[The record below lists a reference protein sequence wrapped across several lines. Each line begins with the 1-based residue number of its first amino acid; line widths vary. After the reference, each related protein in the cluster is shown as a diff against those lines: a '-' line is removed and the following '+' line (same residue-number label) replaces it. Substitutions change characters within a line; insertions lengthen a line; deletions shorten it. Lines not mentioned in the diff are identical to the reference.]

1 MAEAWGGNVRNWRG
15 GVAAWVQSETST
27 TATIRVVA
35 RWQSL
40 AWGFNVPNGNTACVS
55 CDGQSSGWVGV
66 GGVHAGSGQTITK
79 DMLVRDF
86 TVAKHYGGG
95 RDVSCYGGFH
105 LGGYQVGDSGAT
117 CNVRIGGI
125 AYSRPK
131 PPRGFTASRVSDAEA
146 SLSWQGDYTGMDGAY
161 PWSNVLIERR
171 TDSGGWAQ
179 VAELGWDAT
188 SWRDTGITAGH
199 RYDYRARSK
208 GPGGTSDYVTMSGYV
223 HTTPPSPSG
232 CAAARASDA
241 SQRVTW
247 SLAGNAAETN
257 AGVAVERSVDGGGW
271 VQIAKLGG
279 TPTNYTDNGASA
291 NHRYQYRVRSYSPNG
306 LWSGYSTSG
315 YVYTTPAAPSA
326 VSASATGPTS
336 VEVSASGLPR
346 WADSYQ
352 VEHKGPSG
360 AWGATKS
367 AVGFPV
373 SMGSEAGENFYRVR
387 SGRGGLWSGW
397 RESAGITTVAVPLA
411 PTITGLSPVYA
422 LGSLAVVSWTP
433 NHPDGSAQTAAE
445 LEVVDPSG
453 VGKTVKVEG
462 VEKSAQITFDSV
474 GTWKIRCRTHG
485 AHENWGA
492 WSGYDE
498 VGVAASPVVTVT
510 RPANDTEVI
519 DVVPF
524 EVGWDVVDATGVS
537 SQTLR
542 LLDAEGAQL
551 HYVELDPDARSYEFR
566 AGTYLPANLA
576 DYTVEVS
583 VRGGSTLTGGA
594 RRDFSIDYAEPA
606 LPTAEIAYTPELGAE
621 VSVKF
626 GLDGW
631 AVRGFTL
638 VSPEF
643 SAGDGEIPVTS
654 GMDYV
659 PEGTVAI
666 GGVMPTVSAS
676 VVRVLPDGS
685 QWLVAGSMKDG
696 ETARDPLPPLCT
708 DYKYVVTAF
717 SEMGTSI
724 SIDVPARVEAS
735 AIAINYGAAA
745 ARFIPLMYDVELS
758 RDYELAT
765 EFMDFAD
772 GGEAGGLPT
781 VYTTGSA
788 SVRGSVSASVLGCE
802 ERAQLDELAR
812 GHAIAWVRD
821 VDGGR
826 ALCAIGLGLAS
837 GAPRELTKVDLSLT
851 ECAWREAWDG

>member
-131 PPRGFTASRVSDAEA
+131 PPRGFTAYRVSDTEA

-188 SWRDTGITAGH
+188 SWRDRGISAGH

-208 GPGGTSDYVTMSGYV
+208 GPGGTSDYATMSGYV

-247 SLAGNAAETN
+247 SLAGNAAETH

-279 TPTNYTDNGASA
+279 TPTNYSDNGTLAD
-291 NHRYQYRVRSYSPNG
+291 HRYQYRVRSYSPNG
-306 LWSGYSTSG
+306 LWSGYAASG
-315 YVYTTPAAPSA
+315 YVYTTPAAPSTVTA
-326 VSASATGPTS
+326 AATGPAS
-336 VEVSASGLPR
+336 VEVSAGGLPR

-360 AWGATKS
+360 GWGEART
-367 AVGFPV
+367 ANGFPV
-373 SMGSEAGENFYRVR
+373 PMQSVAGENFYRAR

-422 LGSLAVVSWTP
+422 LGTSATVAWIA
-433 NHPDGSAQTAAE
+433 NHPDGSRQTAAE
-445 LEVVDPSG
+445 LEVTNPGGSSTTLG
-453 VGKTVKVEG
+453 VEG
-462 VEKSAQITFDSV
+462 DSGEALVTFDAV
-474 GTWKIRCRTHG
+474 GVWKLRCRTHG
-485 AHENWGA
+485 AHEDWGA
-492 WSGYDE
+492 WSGFEE
-498 VGVAASPVVTVT
+498 VSVAASPVVSIT
-510 RPANDTEVI
+510 RPSTDTETV

-524 EVGWDVVDATGVS
+524 EVRWEVVDVTGVS
-537 SQTLR
+537 SQALR
-542 LLDAEGAQL
+542 LIDSDGSTL
-551 HYVELDPDARSYEFR
+551 YSVELGPDDRSYEFR
-566 AGTYLPANLA
+566 AGTYLPENLA
-576 DYTVEVS
+576 EYAVEVS
-583 VRGGSTLTGGA
+583 VRGGSTLTARA
-594 RRDFSIDYAEPA
+594 RREFAIDYAEPA
-606 LPTAEIAYTPELGAE
+606 LPSVNLSYTEELGAE
-621 VSVKF
+621 VSVRF
-626 GLDGW
+626 GFDGW
-631 AVRGFTL
+631 ELRGSTL
-638 VSPEF
+638 VSPELTVDD
-643 SAGDGEIPVTS
+643 DGIPVTS
-654 GMDYV
+654 GMDLV
-659 PEGTVAI
+659 SDGTVEI

-676 VVRVLPDGS
+676 VVRIMPDGS
-685 QWLVAGSMKDG
+685 QWLVADGMEDG

-708 DYKYVVTAF
+708 DFKYVVTAF

-735 AIAINYGAAA
+735 ALAVNYGPAA
-745 ARFIPLMYDVELS
+745 ARFIPLACDVELS
-758 RDYELAT
+758 RDYGISTEL
-765 EFMDFAD
+765 MDFAD
-772 GGEAGGLPT
+772 GGAAGGLPT
-781 VYTTGSA
+781 AYTTGSV
-788 SVRGSVSASVLGCE
+788 SVKGSISARTLG
-802 ERAQLDELAR
+802 RDARSQLDALAR
-812 GHAIAWVRD
+812 GHAVAWVRD
-821 VDGGR
+821 LDGGR
-826 ALCAIGLGLAS
+826 ALCAIGLGLS
-837 GAPRELTKVDLSLT
+837 VSAPWELTGVDLSIT